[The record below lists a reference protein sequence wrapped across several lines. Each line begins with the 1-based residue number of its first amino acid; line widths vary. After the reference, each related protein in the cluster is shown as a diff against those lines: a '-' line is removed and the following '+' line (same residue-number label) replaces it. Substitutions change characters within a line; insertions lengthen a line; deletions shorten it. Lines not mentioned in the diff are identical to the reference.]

1 MGNAEDVVR
10 RPIIIRKKLVQVV
23 VFQQLLWDDL
33 TVGERNLEQD
43 VVRVLEE
50 WVIKKIFQEELKTDL
65 EAELPLNQFR
75 ERLNDKIKFNN
86 R

>member
-10 RPIIIRKKLVQVV
+10 QPIIIRRKLVQVV

-43 VVRVLEE
+43 GVRVLEE

-75 ERLNDKIKFNN
+75 ERLNDEIKFNN